1 MTALFVGVDV
11 AKSTLEACKFV
22 AGRFHHRKFPNLP
35 YGFQSLVD
43 WLTLASESQ
52 DIFLAVE
59 STGRCHLALVEFAH
73 ACDLNVFVLNPARL
87 KHYAQSQPRRAKT
100 DREDAKLIT
109 MYLSKHHEQLHRFKP
124 ARQEVLA
131 LRELVRR
138 RDQLIKMLKQEGNR
152 LSALDEA
159 HVLYSSHQK
168 LIDLLNEEKNDID
181 ARIDTLMAQDAE
193 LQSSF
198 KLLKSVPQVGRVL
211 AMTILAE
218 MSEGKTF
225 EKAKEVTAWLGLA
238 PMAHQSGTSVN
249 YSARTSYG
257 NTRMR
262 NALFMS
268 AMGALRSKTWD
279 RWLEPHRQRGKS
291 GKVLIIALMDKL
303 ARVCWGILK
312 SKRPFDPNLV
322 FPA

>member
-35 YGFQSLVD
+35 YGFQALVD
-43 WLTLASESQ
+43 WLSPGFDSQ

-59 STGRCHLALVEFAH
+59 STGRCHLALVHFAQ
-73 ACDLNVFVLNPARL
+73 ACDLSVFVLNPAKL

-100 DREDAKLIT
+100 DREDAKLIA
-109 MYLSKHHEQLHRFKP
+109 MYLSKHHEQLHRFEP
-124 ARQEVLA
+124 ARQEVMA

-152 LSALDEA
+152 LSALDEN
-159 HVLYSSHQK
+159 HILYSSHQN
-168 LIDLLNEEKNDID
+168 LIELLNAEKNDVD
-181 ARIDTLMAQDAE
+181 ARIDALLEQDVE
-193 LQSSF
+193 LQTSF
-198 KLLKSVPQVGRVL
+198 ELLKSVPQVGRVL

-218 MSEGKTF
+218 MSDGKTF

-249 YSARTSYG
+249 YRARTSYG
-257 NTRMR
+257 NSRMR
-262 NALFMS
+262 KALFMS

-279 RWLEPHRQRGKS
+279 KWLEPHKQRGKA
-291 GKVLIIALMDKL
+291 GKVLIIALMDKI

-312 SKRPFDPNLV
+312 SQRPFDPNLV